1 MAVGDAAWL
10 VAVPCSLLTTV
21 AVVALGPPLGRAL
34 FRPDQVEFVDG
45 GAWPEPTEHA
55 RYLIAAAAPFVVA
68 CIVAAWG
75 RSIADTPLRRT
86 VARAGG
92 PLLLAFTVFALVA
105 QHTLAFR
112 GAFSTI
118 YPQHRIYFTPATL
131 VVAVLLAGALVATLR
146 RPTVVERL
154 RGSLRE
160 TPWTKLLA
168 GAAVATLLALW
179 MLTALN
185 SDATI
190 GETTLAL
197 RQNVPFWLDETFAV
211 LNGLAPLATFHAQ
224 YAQLWPYV
232 TAGAMALL
240 GGTYSVFAAV
250 MVSATVAT
258 MLAVFAT
265 FRRVVGNSL
274 LALALFAPF
283 LATSFFKEQG
293 TLANRYGPANL
304 FSLFPIRYGGPY
316 VLAWL
321 VVRQLD
327 GRRPRRIA
335 MPLVVAGLVLVNN
348 PEFGAPAFAAT
359 VVTLLLTLPQLTW
372 GGAARVLGAAL
383 AGIAAALAV
392 TTAATLAVA
401 GMPPHFG
408 LLFEFSRVY
417 ALDGFGMLPM
427 PTFGFHLAVY
437 VTFAAALILAAVR
450 AVQRERDVPLTGIL
464 CWIGVFGLGAG
475 AYYAGRSHPD
485 VLIDLFSPWALALAM
500 LLVVVVRLLLARPVS
515 RRWPTAAELAV
526 LLGFGLAVC
535 SLGQTPTP
543 WSQVARLSRTTPT
556 PAFRQRAIEQ
566 FVRSHT
572 VPGQRV
578 ALVVALG
585 HRIAYDAGV
594 RDVDPY
600 ASTDS
605 MPTTAQWS
613 TLFRTIQAQRLR
625 TIFVATLFRETDV
638 IQSQLQ
644 AVLVN
649 RIADAGFHTA
659 AVGPPPLHLTQ
670 LVR

>member
-160 TPWTKLLA
+160 TPWTKLLT
-168 GAAVATLLALW
+168 GAAVAILLALW

-293 TLANRYGPANL
+293 TLADRYGPANL

-485 VLIDLFSPWALALAM
+485 VLIDLFSPWALALSM
-500 LLVVVVRLLLARPVS
+500 LLVVVVRLLLARSAS

>member
-21 AVVALGPPLGRAL
+21 AVAALGPPLGRAL
-34 FRPDQVEFVDG
+34 FRPDQVTFVDSG
-45 GAWPEPTEHA
+45 VWPEPTEHA

-68 CIVAAWG
+68 CIVAARG
-75 RSIADTPLRRT
+75 RSIADTPLRRI
-86 VARAGG
+86 VARSGG
-92 PLLLAFTVFALVA
+92 PLLLAFTLFALVA

-112 GAFSTI
+112 GALGRV
-118 YPQHRIYFTPATL
+118 YPQHRVYFSPATL
-131 VVAVLLAGALVATLR
+131 VVAVLLVGALVATLR
-146 RPTVVERL
+146 RPAVVERL
-154 RGSLRE
+154 RAGLRE
-160 TPWTKLLA
+160 TPWTRLLA

-197 RQNVPFWLDETFAV
+197 RQNIPFWLDETFAV

-232 TAGAMALL
+232 TAGAMALF

-293 TLANRYGPANL
+293 TLDDRYGPSNL

-316 VLAWL
+316 VLAWM
-321 VVRQLD
+321 VVRRLD
-327 GRRPRRIA
+327 GRRPRSIA
-335 MPLVVAGLVLVNN
+335 IPLVVAGLVLVNN

-372 GGAARVLGAAL
+372 GGAARVLGTAL
-383 AGIAAALAV
+383 AGVAAAVAV

-401 GMPPHFG
+401 GVPPHFG

-437 VTFAAALILAAVR
+437 VTFAGALVLATVR
-450 AVQRERDVPLTGIL
+450 AVQRERDAPLTAIL
-464 CWIGVFGLGAG
+464 CWIGIFGLGAG
-475 AYYAGRSHPD
+475 GYYAGRSHPE

-500 LLVVVVRLLLARPVS
+500 LLVVVVRLILARSAS

-535 SLGQTPTP
+535 SIGQTPTP
-543 WSQVARLSRTTPT
+543 WSQVARLSRTTPA
-556 PAFRQRAIEQ
+556 PAFRQLAIEQ

-572 VPGQRV
+572 VAGQRV
-578 ALVVALG
+578 ALVMPLG
-585 HRIAYDAGV
+585 HRVAYDVGIQ
-594 RDVDPY
+594 DVDPY

-605 MPTTAQWS
+605 MPTAAQWS
-613 TLFRTIQAQRLR
+613 TLFRTIEAQRLR
-625 TIFVATLFRETDV
+625 TIFVATAFRETDV

-649 RIADAGFHTA
+649 RIAAAGFHPA